1 MSTDLLAR
9 AKEARK
15 NYRWT
20 QRLITKVH
28 SDARSNYQQQR
39 EIVANLFVGEWTKY
53 LEDVGEEVHIRFRG
67 GEGYVPREDIG
78 NKRVL
83 EIYFIDVGQ
92 GDSII
97 IQTADDKRV
106 LIDGGMDKSAHSFLQ
121 WKYNLKKYHIVFDAV
136 IMTHG
141 DADHAGGL
149 ISILKDNHVLVKAIY
164 HNGITKRQDN
174 SLGEIASSQEGDVL
188 VDLYDDIED
197 LKPQYSEL
205 KPLYQEWVDAV
216 TKAKRRAERHKLDF
230 KCVRADQN
238 TERISIGG
246 EEGLQIRFLGPINLG
261 DEKSPRLK
269 KFGDRWFVGKTL
281 NGNSVS
287 VLLEYG
293 QARILLCGDMNEP
306 AEKFFLRHWG
316 EKSTREKALQAHVFK
331 ANHHGSKDFSSSFLS
346 AVKPW
351 VTVVSSGDFPDY
363 GHPRACL
370 LGSLG
375 HYAPQEIDKPLLF
388 STEIAATFVPIPESQ
403 LGETGRHVY
412 EKNIHGMIHVRT
424 DGNWLAAG
432 RVYGRTQK
440 KRRRG
445 RLRRSIWKW
454 EAYAFNLANGR
465 PLGNELLAA

>member
-1 MSTDLLAR
+1 MLAR

-15 NYRWT
+15 DYRWT
-20 QRLITKVH
+20 KRLITTVY
-28 SDARSNYQQQR
+28 SDPMSGAQR
-39 EIVANLFVGEWTKY
+39 QVVANLFVGEWIKY
-53 LEDVGEEVHIRFRG
+53 LEDVGEEVRIRFRG
-67 GEGYVPREDIG
+67 GEGYVPRENIG

-83 EIYFIDVGQ
+83 EIYLIDVGQ
-92 GDSII
+92 GDSIL

-121 WKYNLKKYHIVFDAV
+121 WKYNLKKYHKVFDAI

-149 ISILKDNHVLVKAIY
+149 IRILNDNHVLVKAIY
-164 HNGITKRQDN
+164 HNGITKREDGT
-174 SLGEIASSQEGDVL
+174 LGRVTRVQEGDVL
-188 VDLYDDIED
+188 VDLYDDIDD
-197 LKPQYSEL
+197 LKPQYGQL
-205 KPLYQEWVDAV
+205 KPLYRKWFDAV
-216 TKAKRRAERHKLDF
+216 TKAKRRAERYKLDF

-238 TERISIGG
+238 TEKISIGG
-246 EEGLQIRFLGPINLG
+246 RDGLQIRFLGPINLG
-261 DEKSPRLK
+261 DELSPRLK
-269 KFGDRWFVGKTL
+269 IFGDRWFVSKTI

-306 AEKFFLRHWG
+306 AEKLFLRHWD
-316 EKSTREKALQAHVFK
+316 EKALQAHVFK
-331 ANHHGSKDFSSSFLS
+331 ANHHGSQDFSSNFLS

-375 HYAPQEIDKPLLF
+375 HYAPPEIEKPLLF
-388 STEIAATFVPIPESQ
+388 STEIAATFKPIPESK
-403 LGETGRHVY
+403 LGEKGRHLY
-412 EKNIHGMIHVRT
+412 EKNIYGMINVKT

-432 RVYGRTQK
+432 RVYGRRQK
-440 KRRRG
+440 KTKEG
-445 RLRRSIWKW
+445 KPGKSIWKW
-454 EAYAFNLANGR
+454 EAYAFNLANAK